1 MTTALTIAG
10 SDSGAGAGIQADLKT
25 FAAHEVYGVCAVTAV
40 TAQNAVDVTAVH
52 HVPADVV
59 GAQIAAVVSSFGVN
73 ATKTG
78 MLANRSIVLVV
89 ATCIDELDIP
99 SVVVDPVIVST
110 SGRRLLDAD
119 AVEALRTTLLPRAR
133 CITPNRMEAELIAG
147 CSIESVADARDA
159 ARRIVDLG
167 AGAVVVTGG
176 HLPTE
181 EVIDILFDGHDLIE
195 FSGPRLLRPNTHG
208 SGCTFSAAIT
218 AALARNH
225 PLADAVDA
233 AKSYVYEAIRHGSVV
248 GAGTSVLTHF
258 PNGVSPASGGGG
270 RGSRDVKRARRG

>member
-10 SDSGAGAGIQADLKT
+10 SDSCAGAGIQADLKT

-40 TAQNAVDVTAVH
+40 TAQNADAVTAVH

-59 GAQIAAVVSSFGVN
+59 GAQIAAVVGRFGVK

-78 MLANRSIVLVV
+78 MLANRSIVDVV
-89 ATCIDELDIP
+89 ATCIDELDVP

-119 AVEALRTTLLPRAR
+119 AVEALRTALLPRAR
-133 CITPNRMEAELIAG
+133 CVTPNRLEAELIAG

-195 FSGPRLLRPNTHG
+195 FSGPRLIRAHTHG
-208 SGCTFSAAIT
+208 SGCTFGAAIT
-218 AALARNH
+218 AALARNQ
-225 PLADAVDA
+225 PLADAVEA
-233 AKSYVYEAIRHGSVV
+233 AKSYVCEAIRRASAVS
-248 GAGTSVLTHF
+248 AGTSVLAHF
-258 PNGVSPASGGGG
+258 PNGMSNG
-270 RGSRDVKRARRG
+270 RREGDRPRHR